1 MTVLAERIEALIAEG
16 QFAPGDRLPAERQL
30 AADLGVS
37 RSQLREAIKHLTSRG
52 LIVSQR
58 GGGTY
63 VTSPEAVEP
72 VRSALQSLAPLATS
86 DAGYWR
92 DIMEIRL
99 SLESDAAALAAG
111 RADPDDLARVEAAW
125 NGLSAAL
132 SDTEAVPRGVAKLDA
147 AFHQAIV
154 RAAHNAVLFQVMTG
168 LEALLE
174 ATISES
180 LARLYRLPGIAA
192 DLDRQHR
199 AILDAIRS
207 RAPDAARVTARDH
220 LLFVTE
226 RLARLEEDA
235 ARHRRSTQAFR
246 QFTPSTG
253 TEA

>member
-1 MTVLAERIEALIAEG
+1 MSVLAERIEALIVEG
-16 QFAPGDRLPAERQL
+16 RFAPGDRLPAERQL

-37 RSQLREAIKHLTSRG
+37 RSQLREAIKHLASRG

-99 SLESDAAALAAG
+99 SLESDAAAFAAS
-111 RADPDDLARVEAAW
+111 RAEPDDLVRIEVAYTA
-125 NGLSAAL
+125 LSAAL
-132 SDTEAVPRGVAKLDA
+132 GEPSAAPFGLARLDA
-147 AFHQAIV
+147 AFHQTIV

-192 DLDRQHR
+192 ELYRQHR
-199 AILDAIRS
+199 AIRDAIRAGLS
-207 RAPDAARVTARDH
+207 EAAHTAARDH
-220 LLFVTE
+220 LMFVTE

-235 ARHRRSTQAFR
+235 ARQRRSTQAFR
-246 QFTPSTG
+246 QFTPSKGSET
-253 TEA
+253 

>member
-1 MTVLAERIEALIAEG
+1 MSVLAERIEALIAEG

-37 RSQLREAIKHLTSRG
+37 RSQLREAIKHLSSRG

-63 VTSPEAVEP
+63 VTSPEAAEP

-99 SLESDAAALAAG
+99 SLESDAAGFAAS
-111 RADPDDLARVEAAW
+111 RAEPDDLARIEAAY
-125 NGLSAAL
+125 GALSAGLGDPSAAPL
-132 SDTEAVPRGVAKLDA
+132 SLAKLDA
-147 AFHQAIV
+147 AFHQTIV

-180 LARLYRLPGIAA
+180 IARLYRLPGVAA
-192 DLDRQHR
+192 DLDRQHL
-199 AILDAIRS
+199 AILAAIR
-207 RAPDAARVTARDH
+207 AGAADAARTAARDH
-220 LLFVTE
+220 LVFVAE

-235 ARHRRSTQAFR
+235 ARHKRSTQALR
-246 QFTPSTG
+246 QFTPSKGSET
-253 TEA
+253 